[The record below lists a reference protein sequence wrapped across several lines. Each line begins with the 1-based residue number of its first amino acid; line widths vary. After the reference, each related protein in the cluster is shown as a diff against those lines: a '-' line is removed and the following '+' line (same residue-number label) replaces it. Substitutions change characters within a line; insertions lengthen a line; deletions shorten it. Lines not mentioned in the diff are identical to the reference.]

1 MSTYD
6 NLRRQCRTLESLLD
20 AKLTSYSR
28 LAANA
33 EQEDLEASGSAD
45 RWRDLEEEVDG
56 LLEKVCLLV
65 ECYINLALIVWW
77 FGSLERQTASS
88 ILCLMILL
96 LLRLNLWRGLLIG
109 TGKFWPIMREMLKGR
124 RFASLF
130 EYLIYII
137 LMGTNRQ
144 MLKKH

>member
-56 LLEKVCLLV
+56 LLEKVCLF
-65 ECYINLALIVWW
+65 ECYINLALIV
-77 FGSLERQTASS
+77 
-88 ILCLMILL
+88 
-96 LLRLNLWRGLLIG
+96 
-109 TGKFWPIMREMLKGR
+109 
-124 RFASLF
+124 
-130 EYLIYII
+130 
-137 LMGTNRQ
+137 
-144 MLKKH
+144 

>member
-45 RWRDLEEEVDG
+45 RWRDLEEEALG
-56 LLEKVCLLV
+56 LRSRHPQ
-65 ECYINLALIVWW
+65 LAS
-77 FGSLERQTASS
+77 GPSS
-88 ILCLMILL
+88 IARKGNNARAQWMENFKKRGALQT
-96 LLRLNLWRGLLIG
+96 RLDGCSG
-109 TGKFWPIMREMLKGR
+109 VASPIAR
-124 RFASLF
+124 
-130 EYLIYII
+130 
-137 LMGTNRQ
+137 
-144 MLKKH
+144 

>member
-56 LLEKVCLLV
+56 LLEKVCLLAWV
-65 ECYINLALIVWW
+65 LY
-77 FGSLERQTASS
+77 
-88 ILCLMILL
+88 
-96 LLRLNLWRGLLIG
+96 
-109 TGKFWPIMREMLKGR
+109 
-124 RFASLF
+124 
-130 EYLIYII
+130 
-137 LMGTNRQ
+137 
-144 MLKKH
+144 